1 MMGFVYKDFFL
12 LRRQISYIAI
22 LFLLYTVLSA
32 AGVFGSYILPAIV
45 VIMGMV
51 FPMSSFSYDEQA
63 RWDKFAAA
71 TPVGR
76 KGVVA
81 GRYLFALL
89 LILISSAIVAAL
101 QLLLSL
107 SGLVEQ
113 PISELLLPVL
123 ACAVAA
129 LLMDAIFL
137 PLLFRF
143 GAEKARILGMILFVV
158 IFAGCAGAGFL
169 AGGAQ
174 QSPSLSVHALLL
186 AIAVAAA
193 AAVAAL
199 WTSYYLSQRIY
210 AKKEL

>member
-12 LRRQISYIAI
+12 LRRQISYLAI

-174 QSPSLSVHALLL
+174 QSPSLSVQALLL

-199 WTSYYLSQRIY
+199 WVSYCFSQRIY

>member
-1 MMGFVYKDFFL
+1 MFQLHSEYRPTGD
-12 LRRQISYIAI
+12 QPQAI
-22 LFLLYTVLSA
+22 EALTEGL
-32 AGVFGSYILPAIV
+32 
-45 VIMGMV
+45 
-51 FPMSSFSYDEQA
+51 E
-63 RWDKFAAA
+63 
-71 TPVGR
+71 
-76 KGVVA
+76 KGLKHQV
-81 GRYLFALL
+81 
-89 LILISSAIVAAL
+89 
-101 QLLLSL
+101 LLSL

-123 ACAVAA
+123 ACAVVA

-193 AAVAAL
+193 AATAAF
-199 WTSYYLSQRIY
+199 WTSYCLSQRIY

>member
-123 ACAVAA
+123 ACAVVA

-193 AAVAAL
+193 AATAAF
-199 WTSYYLSQRIY
+199 WTSYCLSQRIY

>member
-123 ACAVAA
+123 ACAVVA

-193 AAVAAL
+193 AATAAC
-199 WTSYYLSQRIY
+199 WTSYCLSQRIY

>member
-12 LRRQISYIAI
+12 LRRQISYLAI

-123 ACAVAA
+123 ACAVVA

-174 QSPSLSVHALLL
+174 QSPSLSVHAL
-186 AIAVAAA
+186 AAA
-193 AAVAAL
+193 AATAAF
-199 WTSYYLSQRIY
+199 WTSYCLSQRIY